1 MCSDFSFKEVVIVIM
16 YFTEKEQEKEENNDN
31 NMVEENR
38 VNDAGDVDG
47 DGDVDDV
54 RRLLI
59 RVGILSLCSE
69 LT

>member
-1 MCSDFSFKEVVIVIM
+1 MCAAFSFKEVTIIM
-16 YFTEKEQEKEENNDN
+16 YPIEQEKEENNDN

-47 DGDVDDV
+47 DVDDV
-54 RRLLI
+54 RKLLI